1 MTMPKSCRTTGYI
14 INRQRQV
21 RWRPY
26 PYGRCSLS
34 RRREL
39 FVSLSKNG
47 ESVAICEQV
56 GDPAT
61 SKGPVERAVQRIVT
75 PGTVTDEALL
85 EERRDNILAAV
96 CGHSM
101 HYGLATLDVTSGR
114 FVVFECESDESLLL
128 KFSG

>member
-1 MTMPKSCRTTGYI
+1 M
-14 INRQRQV
+14 
-21 RWRPY
+21 
-26 PYGRCSLS
+26 
-34 RRREL
+34 
-39 FVSLSKNG
+39 G

-114 FVVFECESDESLLL
+114 FVVFELFVDAAKSWILID
-128 KFSG
+128 